1 MTREKRGNKWFY
13 MIKWENYDEPSW
25 EPEENLSGCKEELQ
39 AFHKKVEKNEKV
51 VNCPAESTFSER
63 ILAQIQQVDKHDQDH
78 SIELENSKNKPSDE
92 R

>member
-78 SIELENSKNKPSDE
+78 SIELKNSKNKPSDE